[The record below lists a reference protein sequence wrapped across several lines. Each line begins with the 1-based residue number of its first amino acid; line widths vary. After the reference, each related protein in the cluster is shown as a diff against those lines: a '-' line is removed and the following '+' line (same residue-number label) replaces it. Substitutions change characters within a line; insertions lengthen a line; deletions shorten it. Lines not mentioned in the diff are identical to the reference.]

1 MTVTEAATTMSGNIK
16 QIEQYLDSLKRIT
29 GYGKE
34 SIRKRDK
41 QFSEFVE
48 KIEDINYRLQNVRSL
63 CEQKGNL
70 DEKLI

>member
-34 SIRKRDK
+34 GIRNRDK

-63 CEQKGNL
+63 CEQKGHQ
-70 DEKLI
+70 DES

>member
-29 GYGKE
+29 GYGQE
-34 SIRKRDK
+34 GIRKKDK

-63 CEQKGNL
+63 CENKRNQ
-70 DEKLI
+70 DES